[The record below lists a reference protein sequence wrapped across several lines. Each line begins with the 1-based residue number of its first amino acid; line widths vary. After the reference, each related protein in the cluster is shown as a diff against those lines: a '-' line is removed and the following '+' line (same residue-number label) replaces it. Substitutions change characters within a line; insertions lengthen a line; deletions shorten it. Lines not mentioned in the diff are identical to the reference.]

1 MAPKANIS
9 KAERNIT
16 PRWILL
22 LVSKEEY
29 HIKIIEKYF
38 LSENVISMI
47 LYLLKHIIRHQNFF
61 FFSTGCYVI
70 LFFWYFRKRA
80 DLIMLWSADMGR
92 GEHHHIFRQQRVSTD
107 NTNLAT
113 NRSVTMI
120 PLEKQSLLCNDG
132 LMACYTCSWTIY

>member
-38 LSENVISMI
+38 LSENIISMI
-47 LYLLKHIIRHQNFF
+47 LYLLKHIIRHQNF

-80 DLIMLWSADMGR
+80 DPIMLWSADMGR

-113 NRSVTMI
+113 NRSVIVI

-132 LMACYTCSWTIY
+132 LIACYKCSWTIC